1 MRVRIVLPLAAAAAL
16 VGPIAARGDS
26 RHVVARGESLTS
38 IAAADGI
45 SVAALAAANHI
56 PPDTRLI
63 AGSVLLIPSRPGHA
77 TQRRAAAPT
86 TRYVVR
92 RGDTLSAIAART
104 GHSVGYLTWVNHL
117 RHPGQLDAG
126 TVLTIPG
133 STTAVAAP
141 HTTARR
147 PTRTRYVVRRGDTLS
162 AIAARTGHS
171 VSYLAWVN
179 HLRHPGRLG
188 AGTVLTIPGSTT
200 AVAAPHTTPRR
211 PTRTR
216 YVVRRGDTL
225 SAIAART
232 GHSVGYLAWVN
243 HLHDPGRL
251 GAGTVLEIPGGG
263 TAPVPTTTT
272 TRLTTTRYVIRRG
285 DTLSAIAARTGH
297 SVGYLAWLNHLHE
310 PGLLV
315 AGTVLE
321 IPGSSGAHTPT
332 RLSSAQRYLV
342 QPGDTLSGIAAR
354 AGISLGALAAAN
366 GISATGVLFA
376 GATLVLPPGSQP
388 VGPAVGADEPP
399 YPTPER
405 VTASQVEQIAAA
417 NGVPAPLAAAI
428 GWQESGFNNNVVSSA
443 DARGVMQILPKTW
456 SWIERSLDTGT
467 PLAPASALDN
477 VRGGVLLLR
486 SLLMATHGNT
496 ALAAAGY
503 IQGLRSVRAH
513 GMFSDTRQY
522 VTDVL
527 ALRRMFGGP

>member
-38 IAAADGI
+38 IAAADGT

-63 AGSVLLIPSRPGHA
+63 AGSVLLIPSRPGRA
-77 TQRRAAAPT
+77 AERRAAAPT
-86 TRYVVR
+86 TR
-92 RGDTLSAIAART
+92 
-104 GHSVGYLTWVNHL
+104 H
-117 RHPGQLDAG
+117 
-126 TVLTIPG
+126 
-133 STTAVAAP
+133 
-141 HTTARR
+141 
-147 PTRTRYVVRRGDTLS
+147 VVRRGDTLS

-171 VSYLAWVN
+171 VSYLTWVN
-179 HLRHPGRLG
+179 HLHHPGRLD

-200 AVAAPHTTPRR
+200 TAAAPHTTARR
-211 PTRTR
+211 QTATR
-216 YVVRRGDTL
+216 YVV
-225 SAIAART
+225 
-232 GHSVGYLAWVN
+232 
-243 HLHDPGRL
+243 
-251 GAGTVLEIPGGG
+251 
-263 TAPVPTTTT
+263 
-272 TRLTTTRYVIRRG
+272 RRG

-321 IPGSSGAHTPT
+321 IPGSSAAHTPT

-354 AGISLGALAAAN
+354 AGISLGELAAAN
-366 GISATGVLFA
+366 GLSATGVLFA

-388 VGPAVGADEPP
+388 VGPAVAADEPP

-405 VTASQVEQIAAA
+405 VTASQVEQIAAD
-417 NGVPAPLAAAI
+417 NGVPASLAAAI

-467 PLAPASALDN
+467 PLAPASAIDN

-486 SLLMATHGNT
+486 SLLMATNGNT
-496 ALAAAGY
+496 ALTAAGY

-513 GMFSDTRQY
+513 GMFADTRQY